1 MMNDEKL
8 LVDLLDPKYDPNPN
22 LDPCSNPNHNSSPN
36 KP

>member
-8 LVDLLDPKYDPNPN
+8 LLDSKYDPNPN
-22 LDPCSNPNHNSSPN
+22 LDPCPNPNHNSSPH